1 MKRVEL
7 FLLVLILGS
16 LWGFFEM
23 MALPVSV
30 LCAIGL
36 FFLVLGRRVIDI
48 PGTSIVIGLIVCFY
62 KTYSDYF
69 FICQWAGVMALA
81 GSFELY
87 ASLVFKSSRQN
98 ILNNAVT
105 GVLTNITAFPVF
117 VMLVTFILRE
127 PNWVDGGMERIINY
141 GVHSVLPATLM
152 SGLITAPLG
161 FITGSKLNNLNVH
174 LHGRLVPGIYLML
187 TAFLWIVA
195 SIN

>member
-62 KTYSDYF
+62 KTYSDNF

-81 GSFELY
+81 GSFDLY
-87 ASLVFKSSRQN
+87 ASLVFKSNKQN
-98 ILNNAVT
+98 IFNNVVT
-105 GVLTNITAFPVF
+105 GILTNVTAFPVF
-117 VMLVTFILRE
+117 VILVTYILRE
-127 PNWVDGGMERIINY
+127 PNWVDGGFERIINY
-141 GVHSVLPATLM
+141 GVQSVLPAAFM

-161 FITGSKLNNLNVH
+161 FIAGSKINKLSITW
-174 LHGRLVPGIYLML
+174 HGKLVPGIYLML
-187 TAFLWIVA
+187 TVFLWIVA